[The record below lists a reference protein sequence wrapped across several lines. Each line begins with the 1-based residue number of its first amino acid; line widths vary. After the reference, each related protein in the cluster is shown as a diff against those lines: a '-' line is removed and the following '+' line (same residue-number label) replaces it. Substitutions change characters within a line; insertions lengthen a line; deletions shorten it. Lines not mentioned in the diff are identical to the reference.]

1 MSLEKAIKHAEENA
15 KDYEKL
21 ASIYESCTDFG
32 DPKSS
37 ITAGY
42 KESLSCAKEQRQLAE
57 WLAQLKLIT
66 ELVQEYAD
74 KETPEKRCED
84 GDGECWGIEATML
97 IGKIADILK
106 IDRCEEGEKYEHY

>member
-1 MSLEKAIKHAEENA
+1 MTLDEAIKHAEEKA
-15 KDYEKL
+15 EDFEKL

-42 KESLSCAKEQRQLAE
+42 KESLSCAEEHRQLAK

-66 ELVQEYAD
+66 ELVQEYDD
-74 KETPEKRCED
+74 KEKPEKRCDE
-84 GDGECWGIEATML
+84 GDGECWGVKATTL
-97 IGKIADILK
+97 LGKIADILK
-106 IDRCEEGEKYEHY
+106 IDICEVCDERREL